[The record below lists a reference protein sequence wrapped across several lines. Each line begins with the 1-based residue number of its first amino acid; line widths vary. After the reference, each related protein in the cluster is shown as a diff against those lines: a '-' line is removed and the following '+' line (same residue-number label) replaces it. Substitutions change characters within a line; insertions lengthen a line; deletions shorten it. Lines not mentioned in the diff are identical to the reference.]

1 MFEAVATVYTV
12 CRLLGN
18 IYCMLTKV
26 RHNVASAPAVTGSVF
41 VRNLDFLGGQCSE
54 RGINQKCCP
63 TANII
68 LIIHAIG
75 LKI

>member
-12 CRLLGN
+12 CRLLGY

-41 VRNLDFLGGQCSE
+41 VRNLDFFLGGGDSGAK
-54 RGINQKCCP
+54 RG
-63 TANII
+63 
-68 LIIHAIG
+68 
-75 LKI
+75 